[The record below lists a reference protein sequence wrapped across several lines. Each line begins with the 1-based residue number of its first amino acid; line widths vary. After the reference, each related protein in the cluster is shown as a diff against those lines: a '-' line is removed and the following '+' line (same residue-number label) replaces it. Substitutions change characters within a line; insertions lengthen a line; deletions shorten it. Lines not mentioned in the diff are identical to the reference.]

1 MSDQYFWDLNVEE
14 GYYDLN
20 YLNGLKSNRGIRFNW
35 HKFTFEEVKKHLKH
49 NSIHLDYACGPGTF
63 LGNYVMNK
71 SVGFDISQKQINYA
85 TAQAEDFCIDK
96 EGYYDVVTC
105 LEVLE
110 HVPSPASLVEAC
122 SKLLKK
128 DGLLFLSTINRNP
141 RSWITAIVGAEY
153 IFSILPKGTH
163 EFEKFI
169 KPSELSEYMENAS
182 VRLIEAKGMF
192 YNPVT
197 HHVSLNNDLGVNYMM
212 YGINE

>member
-1 MSDQYFWDLNVEE
+1 MC
-14 GYYDLN
+14 
-20 YLNGLKSNRGIRFNW
+20 IR
-35 HKFTFEEVKKHLKH
+35 
-49 NSIHLDYACGPGTF
+49 D
-63 LGNYVMNK
+63 
-71 SVGFDISQKQINYA
+71 
-85 TAQAEDFCIDK
+85 
-96 EGYYDVVTC
+96 
-105 LEVLE
+105 
-110 HVPSPASLVEAC
+110 
-122 SKLLKK
+122 
-128 DGLLFLSTINRNP
+128 R
-141 RSWITAIVGAEY
+141 Y